1 MRDYL
6 ILKLQGPMQAWGK
19 ESFEGLRPSELFPG
33 RSALLGLL
41 GACLGIDRLDREGL
55 QALASSVSFAV
66 RVDPVFDKVTGKP
79 IPTQKM
85 TDYHTVKDAR
95 EDYRGLKS
103 HDTIQT
109 WREYW
114 QDAFYTVAIWMNG
127 EATISLDDI
136 EQAVKRPVYTPV
148 LGRRS
153 CPLARPLF
161 DVRVSADSAL
171 SALALN
177 GETGGTVYSEEFTDN
192 AIPMKKRDVP
202 IIHQPRQ
209 FASRTLYMSHGQGGQ
224 HVSE

>member
-1 MRDYL
+1 MRKHL
-6 ILKLQGPMQAWGK
+6 ILKLQGPMQAWGR

-41 GACLGIDRLDREGL
+41 GACLGFERTDADK
-55 QALASSVSFAV
+55 QKALAGSVAFAV
-66 RVDPVFDKVTGKP
+66 CVDRQG
-79 IPTQKM
+79 QKM

-114 QDAFYTVAIWMNG
+114 QDACYTVAVWNN
-127 EATISLDDI
+127 EEPVISLDTI

-153 CPLARPLF
+153 CPLGRPLF
-161 DVRVSADSAL
+161 ETVLSAESAL
-171 SALALN
+171 SALAQ
-177 GETGGTVYSEEFTDN
+177 TGANQGVVYSEEET
-192 AIPMKKRDVP
+192 ASSIPLRKRDVP

-209 FASRTLYMSHGQGGQ
+209 FATRTVFMSATKGAP
-224 HVSE
+224 HVPE

>member
-6 ILKLQGPMQAWGK
+6 ILKLQGPMQSWGK
-19 ESFEGLRPSELFPG
+19 DSFEGLRPSELFPG

-41 GACLGIDRLDREGL
+41 GACLGVERTDQQRLQD
-55 QALASSVSFAV
+55 LASSVSFAV
-66 RVDPVFDKVTGKP
+66 RVDKQG
-79 IPTQKM
+79 QKM

-114 QDAFYTVAIWMNG
+114 QDACYTVAVWAN
-127 EATISLDDI
+127 ANAVVSLADI
-136 EQAVKRPVYTPV
+136 EQAIKQPFYTPV

-161 DVRVSADSAL
+161 ETKLAAK
-171 SALALN
+171 SALAALAQTVIN
-177 GETGGTVYSEEFTDN
+177 QGTIYSEEDSPG
-192 AIPMKKRDVP
+192 AIPIKKRDVP

-209 FASRTLYMSHGQGGQ
+209 FASRTLYMTVGQGAQ

>member
-1 MRDYL
+1 MTDYL

-41 GACLGIDRLDREGL
+41 AACLGIERTDRDEQ
-55 QALASSVSFAV
+55 QALASSVLFAV
-66 RVDPVFDKVTGKP
+66 HIDPVFDKETKKR
-79 IPTQKM
+79 IPSQKM
-85 TDYHTVKDAR
+85 TDYHTVKNAR

-114 QDAFYTVAIWMNG
+114 QDACYTVAIWNTDN
-127 EATISLDDI
+127 ALITLDKI
-136 EQAVKRPVYTPV
+136 AAAVQRPLYTPV

-161 DVRVSADSAL
+161 EIMLTDE
-171 SALALN
+171 SALAALAQVGDN
-177 GETGGTVYSEEFTDN
+177 LGAVYSEELSDG
-192 AIPMKKRDVP
+192 AIALKKRDVP

-209 FASRTLYMSHGQGGQ
+209 FASRTVYLTANTGAP
-224 HVSE
+224 HVPE

>member
-1 MRDYL
+1 MNDYL

-41 GACLGIDRLDREGL
+41 AACLGIDRSDREGQ
-55 QALASSVSFAV
+55 QALAASVYFAV
-66 RVDPVFDKVTGKP
+66 RIDPVFDKETKKP
-79 IPTQKM
+79 IATQKM
-85 TDYHTVKDAR
+85 TDYHTVKNAR

-114 QDAFYTVAIWMNG
+114 QDACYTVAVWNTDKAIKTLA
-127 EATISLDDI
+127 EIA
-136 EQAVKRPVYTPV
+136 QAVKHPLYTPV

-161 DVRVSADSAL
+161 ETTLTAE
-171 SALALN
+171 SALAALSQV
-177 GETGGTVYSEEFTDN
+177 GENRGTVYDEEYSEK
-192 AIPMKKRDVP
+192 ARAMKIRDVP

-209 FASRTLYMSHGQGGQ
+209 FASRTVYLTTSQGVP
-224 HVSE
+224 HVPE

>member
-1 MRDYL
+1 MREYL
-6 ILKLQGPMQAWGK
+6 MLKLQGPMQAWGR

-41 GACLGIDRLDREGL
+41 GACLGVDRTDQDR
-55 QALASSVSFAV
+55 QQDLAGSVSFAV
-66 RVDPVFDKVTGKP
+66 RVDKQG
-79 IPTQKM
+79 QKM
-85 TDYHTVKDAR
+85 TDYHTVKNAR

-114 QDAFYTVAIWMNG
+114 QDASYTVAVWNNPEPVVLLAEI
-127 EATISLDDI
+127 A
-136 EQAVKRPVYTPV
+136 QAVKQPVYTPV

-161 DVRVSADSAL
+161 ETLLSAE
-171 SALALN
+171 SALAALAQ
-177 GETGGTVYSEEFTDN
+177 TGPNQGTVYSEEDSAG
-192 AIPMKKRDVP
+192 AIPLKKRDVP

-209 FASRTLYMSHGQGGQ
+209 FASRTLFMTAGASH
-224 HVSE
+224 VPE

>member
-6 ILKLQGPMQAWGK
+6 LLKLQGPMQGWGK

-41 GACLGIDRLDREGL
+41 GACLGIDRIDQKRQEE
-55 QALASSVSFAV
+55 LAASVWFAV
-66 RVDPVFDKVTGKP
+66 RVDQQG
-79 IPTQKM
+79 QKM

-114 QDAFYTVAIWMNG
+114 QDACYTVAIW
-127 EATISLDDI
+127 ATVDAPIALDDI
-136 EQAVKRPVYTPV
+136 EKALNRPLFTPV

-161 DVRVSADSAL
+161 HTRLSAESAL
-171 SALALN
+171 LALAQST
-177 GETGGTVYSEEFTDN
+177 ETCGTIYSEEENDD
-192 AIPMKKRDVP
+192 AILIKKRDVP
-202 IIHQPRQ
+202 IIRQPRQ
-209 FASRTLYMSHGQGGQ
+209 FASRFLYMTASRGVQ

>member
-6 ILKLQGPMQAWGK
+6 ILKLQGPMQAWGR

-41 GACLGIDRLDREGL
+41 GASLGIDRVDREQQ

-66 RVDPVFDKVTGKP
+66 RVDRQG
-79 IPTQKM
+79 QKM

-95 EDYRGLKS
+95 EDYLGLKS

-114 QDAFYTVAIWMNG
+114 QDASYTVAIWAND
-127 EATISLDDI
+127 EAVITLDDI
-136 EQAVKRPVYTPV
+136 EYALKQPLYTPV

-161 DVRVSADSAL
+161 DSRVIAE
-171 SALALN
+171 SALAALALS
-177 GETGGTVYSEEFTDN
+177 GKTGGTVYSEEASDN
-192 AIPMKKRDVP
+192 AIPIKKRDVP
-202 IIHQPRQ
+202 IVHQPRQ
-209 FASRTLYMSHGQGGQ
+209 FASRTLYMTAGQGVQ
-224 HVSE
+224 HVPE

>member
-6 ILKLQGPMQAWGK
+6 ILKLQGPMQAWGR

-41 GACLGIDRLDREGL
+41 GACLGIDRIDREGL

-66 RVDPVFDKVTGKP
+66 RIDNQG
-79 IPTQKM
+79 QKM
-85 TDYHTVKDAR
+85 TDYHTVKNAR
-95 EDYRGLKS
+95 EDHRGLKS

-114 QDAFYTVAIWMNG
+114 QDALYTAAIWSTAN
-127 EATISLDDI
+127 ATLSLDRI
-136 EQAVKRPVYTPV
+136 EQALKRPLYSPV

-153 CPLARPLF
+153 CPLARPLL
-161 DVRVSADSAL
+161 DTRVSADSAL
-171 SALALN
+171 AALALS

-192 AIPMKKRDVP
+192 AIPIKKRDTP

-209 FASRTLYMSHGQGGQ
+209 FASRTLYVSNGQGGEY
-224 HVSE
+224 VSE

>member
-1 MRDYL
+1 MREHL
-6 ILKLQGPMQAWGK
+6 ILKLQGPMQAWGR

-41 GACLGIDRLDREGL
+41 GACLGVERADQNRQ
-55 QALASSVSFAV
+55 QALAGSVSFAV
-66 RVDPVFDKVTGKP
+66 RVDRQG
-79 IPTQKM
+79 QKM
-85 TDYHTVKDAR
+85 TDYHTVKNAR

-114 QDAFYTVAIWMNG
+114 QDACYSVAVWNNPDAVVLLAEI
-127 EATISLDDI
+127 A
-136 EQAVKRPVYTPV
+136 QAVKQPIYTPV

-161 DVRVSADSAL
+161 ETMLSAESAL
-171 SALALN
+171 SALAQIGRN
-177 GETGGTVYSEEFTDN
+177 QGTVYSEEN
-192 AIPMKKRDVP
+192 SAGAIPLKKRDVP

-209 FASRTLYMSHGQGGQ
+209 FASRTLFMTAGESH
-224 HVSE
+224 VPE

>member
-6 ILKLQGPMQAWGK
+6 ILKLQGPMQSWGK
-19 ESFEGLRPSELFPG
+19 DSFEGLRPSELFPG

-41 GACLGIDRLDREGL
+41 GACLGVERTDQQRLQD
-55 QALASSVSFAV
+55 LASSVSFAV
-66 RVDPVFDKVTGKP
+66 RVDKQG
-79 IPTQKM
+79 QKM

-114 QDAFYTVAIWMNG
+114 QDACYTVAVWAN
-127 EATISLDDI
+127 ANAVVSLADI
-136 EQAVKRPVYTPV
+136 EQAIKQPFYTPV

-161 DVRVSADSAL
+161 ETKLAAE
-171 SALALN
+171 SALAALAQTVIN
-177 GETGGTVYSEEFTDN
+177 QGTIYSEEDSPG
-192 AIPMKKRDVP
+192 AIPIKKRDVP

-209 FASRTLYMSHGQGGQ
+209 FASRTLYMT
-224 HVSE
+224 VS

>member
-1 MRDYL
+1 MKDYL
-6 ILKLQGPMQAWGK
+6 ILKLQGPMQAWGR

-41 GACLGIDRLDREGL
+41 GACLGIDRLDQERQ
-55 QALASSVSFAV
+55 QALAGSLLFAV
-66 RVDPVFDKVTGKP
+66 RIDQVFDKNSGKP
-79 IPTQKM
+79 IATQKM

-95 EDYRGLKS
+95 DDYRGLKS

-114 QDAFYTVAIWMNG
+114 QDACYTVAIWANG
-127 EATISLDDI
+127 NAAISLDAV
-136 EQAVKRPVYTPV
+136 EQAVQRPLYTPV

-161 DVRVSADSAL
+161 QQRLTAE
-171 SALALN
+171 SALAALTLS
-177 GETGGTVYSEEFTDN
+177 GESSGTIYSEEASDG
-192 AIPMKKRDVP
+192 AIPIKKRDVP

-209 FASRTLYMSHGQGGQ
+209 FASRMLYMSANPGVQ

>member
-6 ILKLQGPMQAWGK
+6 ILKLQGPMQAWGR

-41 GACLGIDRLDREGL
+41 GACLGIDRTDRQRL
-55 QALASSVSFAV
+55 QHLATSVLFAV
-66 RVDPVFDKVTGKP
+66 RIDQGFSKKTGKP
-79 IPTQKM
+79 IPIQKM

-114 QDAFYTVAIWMNG
+114 QDACYTVAIWASMDAPLNL
-127 EATISLDDI
+127 AAV
-136 EQAVKRPVYTPV
+136 EQAVKQPIYTPV

-161 DVRVSADSAL
+161 ETKIAAE
-171 SALALN
+171 SALAALAQ
-177 GETGGTVYSEEFTDN
+177 TGANQGNIYSEEN
-192 AIPMKKRDVP
+192 SPGAIPLKKRDVP

-209 FASRTLYMSHGQGGQ
+209 FASRTVFMTAAQGAP

>member
-1 MRDYL
+1 MREHL
-6 ILKLQGPMQAWGK
+6 ILKLQGPMQAWGR

-41 GACLGIDRLDREGL
+41 GACLGVERTDQNRQ
-55 QALASSVSFAV
+55 QALAGSVSFAV
-66 RVDPVFDKVTGKP
+66 RVDRQG
-79 IPTQKM
+79 QKM
-85 TDYHTVKDAR
+85 TDYHTVKNAR

-114 QDAFYTVAIWMNG
+114 QDACYTVAVWNNPGAVVLLAEI
-127 EATISLDDI
+127 A
-136 EQAVKRPVYTPV
+136 QAVKQPIYTPV

-161 DVRVSADSAL
+161 ETLLSAESAL
-171 SALALN
+171 SALAQIGRN
-177 GETGGTVYSEEFTDN
+177 QGTVYSEEN
-192 AIPMKKRDVP
+192 SAGAIPLKKRDVP

-209 FASRTLYMSHGQGGQ
+209 FASRTLFMTAGES

>member
-1 MRDYL
+1 MNDYL

-41 GACLGIDRLDREGL
+41 AACLGVDRNDREGQ
-55 QALASSVSFAV
+55 QALAASVYFAV
-66 RVDPVFDKVTGKP
+66 RIDPVFDKETKKP
-79 IPTQKM
+79 IATQKM
-85 TDYHTVKDAR
+85 TDYHTVKNAR

-114 QDAFYTVAIWMNG
+114 QDACYTVAVWNTDKAIVTLA
-127 EATISLDDI
+127 EIV
-136 EQAVKRPVYTPV
+136 QAVKHPLYTPV

-161 DVRVSADSAL
+161 ETTLTAE
-171 SALALN
+171 SALAALAQIGN
-177 GETGGTVYSEEFTDN
+177 HQGTVYSEEPSKG
-192 AIPMKKRDVP
+192 AIELKKRDVP
-202 IIHQPRQ
+202 ITHQPRQ
-209 FASRTLYMSHGQGGQ
+209 FASRTVYLTTSQGVP
-224 HVSE
+224 HVPQ

>member
-1 MRDYL
+1 MNAMRDYL
-6 ILKLQGPMQAWGK
+6 ILKLQGPLQAWGR

-41 GACLGIDRLDREGL
+41 GACLGIDRIDREGL

-66 RVDPVFDKVTGKP
+66 RVDHQG
-79 IPTQKM
+79 QKM
-85 TDYHTVKDAR
+85 TDYHTVKNAR

-114 QDAFYTVAIWMNG
+114 QDAFYTVAIWNND
-127 EATISLDDI
+127 EALISLNEI
-136 EQAVKRPVYTPV
+136 EQALQRPLYTPV
-148 LGRRS
+148 LGRHS

-161 DVRVSADSAL
+161 DARVSADSAL
-171 SALALN
+171 SALALS
-177 GETGGTVYSEEFTDN
+177 GETRGAVYSEEYLEKAMTL
-192 AIPMKKRDVP
+192 KKRDVP
-202 IIHQPRQ
+202 IIHQPRR
-209 FASRTLYMSHGQGGQ
+209 FASRTVYVTNEQGGQ

>member
-6 ILKLQGPMQAWGK
+6 LLKLQGPMQGWGK

-41 GACLGIDRLDREGL
+41 GACLGIDRIDQKRQEE
-55 QALASSVSFAV
+55 LAASVWFAV
-66 RVDPVFDKVTGKP
+66 RVDQQG
-79 IPTQKM
+79 QKM

-114 QDAFYTVAIWMNG
+114 QDACYTVAIW
-127 EATISLDDI
+127 ATVDAPIALDDI
-136 EQAVKRPVYTPV
+136 EKALNRPLFTPV

-161 DVRVSADSAL
+161 HTRLSAESAL
-171 SALALN
+171 LALAQST
-177 GETGGTVYSEEFTDN
+177 ETCGTIYSEEENDG
-192 AIPMKKRDVP
+192 AILIKKRDVP
-202 IIHQPRQ
+202 IIRQPRQ
-209 FASRTLYMSHGQGGQ
+209 FASRFLYMTASRGVQ

>member
-1 MRDYL
+1 MRKHL
-6 ILKLQGPMQAWGK
+6 ILKLQGPMQAWGR

-41 GACLGIDRLDREGL
+41 GACLGIERTDHEQQ
-55 QALASSVSFAV
+55 QALADSVAFAV
-66 RVDPVFDKVTGKP
+66 RVDRQG
-79 IPTQKM
+79 QKM

-114 QDAFYTVAIWMNG
+114 QDACYTVAVWNN
-127 EATISLDDI
+127 EEPAISLETI
-136 EQAVKRPVYTPV
+136 EHAVRQPVYTPV

-153 CPLARPLF
+153 CPLGRPLF
-161 DVRVSADSAL
+161 ETVLSAESAL
-171 SALALN
+171 SALAQ
-177 GETGGTVYSEEFTDN
+177 TGINQGVIYSEEETDS
-192 AIPMKKRDVP
+192 AIPLRKRDVP

-209 FASRTLYMSHGQGGQ
+209 FSTRTVFMTATKGAV
-224 HVSE
+224 HVPE

>member
-33 RSALLGLL
+33 RSALLGLID
-41 GACLGIDRLDREGL
+41 ACLGIERTDQQRL
-55 QALASSVSFAV
+55 QQVASSLAFAV
-66 RVDPVFDKVTGKP
+66 RIDQQG
-79 IPTQKM
+79 QKM

-114 QDAFYTVAIWMNG
+114 QDACYTVAVWNS
-127 EATISLDDI
+127 ENAAISLDAI
-136 EQAVKRPVYTPV
+136 EQAVKQPLYTPV

-161 DVRVSADSAL
+161 EARITAESAL
-171 SALALN
+171 NALVQ
-177 GETGGTVYSEEFTDN
+177 TGNNTGIIYSDEYSEG
-192 AIPMKKRDVP
+192 AISLKKRDVP

-209 FASRTLYMSHGQGGQ
+209 FATRTVYMTASQGASH
-224 HVSE
+224 VPE

>member
-1 MRDYL
+1 MREHL
-6 ILKLQGPMQAWGK
+6 ILKLQGPMQAWGR

-41 GACLGIDRLDREGL
+41 GACLGVDRNDQNRQ
-55 QALASSVSFAV
+55 QALAGSVSFAV
-66 RVDPVFDKVTGKP
+66 RVDKQG
-79 IPTQKM
+79 QKM
-85 TDYHTVKDAR
+85 TDYHTVKNAR

-114 QDAFYTVAIWMNG
+114 QDACYSVAVWNNADAVVLLAEI
-127 EATISLDDI
+127 A
-136 EQAVKRPVYTPV
+136 QAVKQPIYTPV

-161 DVRVSADSAL
+161 ETLLSAESAL
-171 SALALN
+171 SALAQVGRN
-177 GETGGTVYSEEFTDN
+177 QGSVYSEEN
-192 AIPMKKRDVP
+192 SAGAIPLKKRDVP

-209 FASRTLYMSHGQGGQ
+209 FASRTLFMTAGESH
-224 HVSE
+224 VPE

>member
-1 MRDYL
+1 MREYL
-6 ILKLQGPMQAWGK
+6 ILKLQGPMQAWGR

-41 GACLGIDRLDREGL
+41 GACLGVERTDQNRQQD
-55 QALASSVSFAV
+55 LAGSVSFAV
-66 RVDPVFDKVTGKP
+66 RVDKQG
-79 IPTQKM
+79 QKM
-85 TDYHTVKDAR
+85 TDYHTVKNAR

-114 QDAFYTVAIWMNG
+114 QDACYTVAVWNNPEPVVLLVEI
-127 EATISLDDI
+127 A
-136 EQAVKRPVYTPV
+136 QAVKQPIYTPV

-161 DVRVSADSAL
+161 ETLLSAESAL
-171 SALALN
+171 SALAQIGRN
-177 GETGGTVYSEEFTDN
+177 QGTVYSEEKSAG
-192 AIPMKKRDVP
+192 AIPLKKRDVP

-209 FASRTLYMSHGQGGQ
+209 FASRTLFMTAGESH
-224 HVSE
+224 VPE